1 MKNVI
6 YNKDE
11 MNVPVKV
18 WADGLDE
25 KTIEQVKAVSRL
37 PFIHKWVSLMPD
49 AHFGFGVP
57 IGSVVPCDGYI
68 VPSIVS
74 SDIGCGM
81 CVLNTGMH
89 IDDVNVDALMRTLQD
104 RVAIIAFDD
113 MNSKG
118 HYRHASIFKNMV
130 MAEIKTDS
138 VLNRVVNKDSARTW
152 TNLGR
157 NDSILKQMGTLGDS
171 NHFYEVQTDSNG
183 IVHLMIHSGSRGF
196 GGAIGNSYNKLA
208 KAMCEKWHS
217 NLPSNDLAYLPMD
230 SDEGRSYFKM
240 MNLACDYAYMNRY
253 CMMFEGAS
261 ALGLDRKFVDGNMIN
276 IHHNYAAIENHYG
289 KNVVV
294 HRKGATCVRKGVTGI
309 IPGSMTTKS
318 YIVDGLGSTESFHSC
333 SHGSGRPFSRTEAR
347 KRVEAGTDASQ
358 EDQLTSAGVTVY
370 GAEDVSDEL
379 GTSYK
384 DISTVMDLQ
393 TDLVSIRTELTPVAV
408 LKG

>member
-57 IGSVVPCDGYI
+57 IGCVLPCDGYVI
-68 VPSIVS
+68 PNAVG

-81 CVLNTGMH
+81 CVFNTGMH
-89 IDDVNVDALMRTLQD
+89 IDDVHIDALMRTLQD

-113 MNSKG
+113 MISKG
-118 HYRHASIFKNMV
+118 HYEYAKPFKNKITNE
-130 MAEIKTDS
+130 ALNDS
-138 VLNRVVNKDSARTW
+138 VLKRIANKDSARTW
-152 TNLGR
+152 TNLAR
-157 NDSILKQMGTLGDS
+157 NESILNQMGTLGDG

-196 GGAIGNSYNKLA
+196 GGAVGNSYNKLA

-240 MNLACDYAYMNRY
+240 MNLACEYAYMNRY
-253 CMMFEGAS
+253 CMMIEGAS
-261 ALGLDRKFVDGNMIN
+261 ALGFDREFVDKNMIN

-294 HRKGATCVRKGVTGI
+294 HRKGATCVREGATGI